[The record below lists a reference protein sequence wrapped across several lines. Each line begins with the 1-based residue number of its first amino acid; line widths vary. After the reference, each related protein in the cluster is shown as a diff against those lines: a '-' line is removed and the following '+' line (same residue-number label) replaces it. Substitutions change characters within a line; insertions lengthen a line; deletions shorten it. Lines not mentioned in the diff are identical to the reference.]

1 MISFLRV
8 LQLLPILVAAV
19 ELIRG
24 ARQGALKKDLV
35 ERVFW
40 GLANFVTRELGL
52 PSVDTP
58 ANRQEVSLLI
68 DQVVAALNAIGVFRH
83 SAAPPGG

>member
-1 MISFLRV
+1 MISFLRL

-19 ELIRG
+19 ELLRG
-24 ARQGALKKDLV
+24 ARHGELKRELV

-40 GLANFVTRELGL
+40 GLVNFVTRELGL

-58 ANRQEVSLLI
+58 TNRQQVRELI
-68 DQVVAALNAIGVFRH
+68 DQVVGALHAIGVFRH